1 MTKLKKKHILWALLS
16 LIFLAVFNTVFF
28 VLGGTERD
36 ASVWIAYGFI
46 HFAYFALLLTSLSA
60 RPGRGAASAVALY
73 GVSGAYF
80 AAEFVVGLV
89 FICLK
94 DRSWKISL
102 SVQVILA
109 GIYAFA
115 AIVQLLGYEYHTAA
129 ARREAASP
137 IRWSAAQVKALLG
150 KPDKVEA
157 NAALQQLYKALLNCP
172 ADSFPETRPIEDEIA
187 RGVTELEQAVSQ
199 ADTSRIT
206 AVAARLQAMAEDR
219 GARLSA
225 ER

>member
-1 MTKLKKKHILWALLS
+1 MKKKHILWALLS

-28 VLGGTERD
+28 VLGGTERS

-60 RPGRGAASAVALY
+60 RPRRGAASAVALY

-80 AAEFVVGLV
+80 AAELVVGLV

-94 DRSWKISL
+94 DRSWKVSL

-109 GIYAFA
+109 GVYAFA

-137 IRWSAAQVKALLG
+137 IRWSAAHVKALLG

-172 ADSFPETRPIEDEIA
+172 TDSFPATRPLEEEIA
-187 RGVTELEQAVSQ
+187 RGVAELGQAVSR
-199 ADTSRIT
+199 ADTNGVIALAS
-206 AVAARLQAMAEDR
+206 RLQAMAEDR
-219 GARLSA
+219 SARLAA
-225 ER
+225 EK